1 MANAVLVKQMKNTP
15 AQRKQTTLF
24 TESRP
29 ELSSE
34 ENFQRFMEAM
44 SRSGHMRAPGS
55 GYRFDPKVCA
65 IPKNSSLTFS
75 VRATQC
81 TVGTLI
87 HGKVSASSFGGVAAV
102 EPEQYV
108 QLLFLIRGKA
118 FFKKQNRTM
127 PLPRDAVLIRDPAV
141 PFVFVARTECEW
153 FSMTVP
159 ADYFGA
165 HTSSPPLA
173 YFSDPIELSES
184 FGRLLKHVMILLC
197 TALDTLDPRDA
208 GDACDGLLCF
218 LRPALMLRYRK
229 RRLDEGSGRHE
240 QLRNDAENVM
250 IKWMPRPGV
259 TMKEIADYCG
269 ISPRLLT
276 IIFREIG
283 TTPAAHLMRLR
294 LEHAAVYLK
303 EAHAKTLSVSEVA
316 EICGFRSAAHFS
328 RAFKAHYGVT
338 PREMKTRAVLD

>member
-1 MANAVLVKQMKNTP
+1 M
-15 AQRKQTTLF
+15 
-24 TESRP
+24 
-29 ELSSE
+29 
-34 ENFQRFMEAM
+34 
-44 SRSGHMRAPGS
+44 
-55 GYRFDPKVCA
+55 
-65 IPKNSSLTFS
+65 
-75 VRATQC
+75 
-81 TVGTLI
+81 
-87 HGKVSASSFGGVAAV
+87 

-159 ADYFGA
+159 ADYFRA

-208 GDACDGLLCF
+208 GDTCDGLLCF
-218 LRPALMLRYRK
+218 LRPALMQRYRE

-259 TMKEIADYCG
+259 TMKDIADYCG

-303 EAHAKTLSVSEVA
+303 EAHVKALSVSEVA

-328 RAFKAHYGVT
+328 RAFKAQYGVT
-338 PREMKTRAVLD
+338 PREMKTRAVLDQSI

>member
-1 MANAVLVKQMKNTP
+1 MKNTP

-87 HGKVSASSFGGVAAV
+87 HGKVSSSSFGGVAAV

-159 ADYFGA
+159 ADYFRA

-208 GDACDGLLCF
+208 GDTCDGLLCF
-218 LRPALMLRYRK
+218 LRPALMQRYRE

-259 TMKEIADYCG
+259 TMKDIADYCG

-303 EAHAKTLSVSEVA
+303 EAHVKALSVSEVA
-316 EICGFRSAAHFS
+316 EICGFRSAIRRDAS
-328 RAFKAHYGVT
+328 GDEDARRA
-338 PREMKTRAVLD
+338 

>member
-1 MANAVLVKQMKNTP
+1 MKNTP

-29 ELSSE
+29 ELSLE

-87 HGKVSASSFGGVAAV
+87 HGKVSSSSFGGVAAV

-127 PLPRDAVLIRDPAV
+127 PLPHDAVLIRDPAV

-159 ADYFGA
+159 ADYFRA
-165 HTSSPPLA
+165 HTSSPPLE

-208 GDACDGLLCF
+208 GDTCDGLLCF
-218 LRPALMLRYRK
+218 LRPALMQRYRE

-259 TMKEIADYCG
+259 TMKDIADYCG

-303 EAHAKTLSVSEVA
+303 EAHVKALSVSEVA

-328 RAFKAHYGVT
+328 RAFKAQYGVT
-338 PREMKTRAVLD
+338 PREMKTRAVLDQSI

>member
-1 MANAVLVKQMKNTP
+1 MKNTSVH
-15 AQRKQTTLF
+15 RKQKTLF

-29 ELSSE
+29 DFSSE
-34 ENFQRFMEAM
+34 ENFQRFMDAM
-44 SRSGHMRAPGS
+44 SRSGHMRALGS
-55 GYRFDPKVCA
+55 GYCFDPKVCA
-65 IPKNSSLTFS
+65 VPKSEPFAFT

-87 HGKVSASSFGGVAAV
+87 HGKVSASSFGGAVAM
-102 EPEQYV
+102 EPERYV

-118 FFKKQNRTM
+118 FFKKRNRTM
-127 PLPRDAVLIRDPAV
+127 PLLRDAVLIRDPAV

-153 FSMTVP
+153 FSLTVP
-159 ADYFGA
+159 ADYFRA

-173 YFSDPIELSES
+173 YFSEPIVLRES

-218 LRPALMLRYRK
+218 LRPALMQRYRE

-259 TMKEIADYCG
+259 TMKEIAGHCG

-276 IIFREIG
+276 VIFSEIG

-303 EAHAKTLSVSEVA
+303 EAHAKALSVSEVA
-316 EICGFRSAAHFS
+316 EVCGFRSAAHFS

-338 PREMKTRAVLD
+338 PRQMKMRAVLDKSI

>member
-1 MANAVLVKQMKNTP
+1 MKNTP

-87 HGKVSASSFGGVAAV
+87 HGKVSSSFGGVAAV

-159 ADYFGA
+159 ADYFRA

-208 GDACDGLLCF
+208 GDTCDGLLCF
-218 LRPALMLRYRK
+218 LRPALMQRYRE

-259 TMKEIADYCG
+259 TMKDIADYCG

-303 EAHAKTLSVSEVA
+303 EAHVKALSVSEVA

-328 RAFKAHYGVT
+328 RAFKAQYGVT
-338 PREMKTRAVLD
+338 PREMKTRAVLDQSI